1 MIHTIDYYHDPGS
14 ADAFRVDLLR
24 GRYRVTFERARPELP
39 DGAQWD
45 GNVVIWRNRKIFLA
59 DGVVVSTFV
68 DGQASCCT
76 PTWAVDAF
84 RADGQLPGPLDVANG
99 EGLDAFADACGE
111 RRHPGEPD
119 GDLRERLRPLWR
131 VGEL

>member
-1 MIHTIDYYHDPGS
+1 MTTCIDYYHDLGS
-14 ADAFRVDLLR
+14 ALVPPDLPC

-45 GNVVIWRNRKIFLA
+45 GNVIIWRNRKIFLA

-84 RADGQLPGPLDVANG
+84 RADGQLPGPV
-99 EGLDAFADACGE
+99 AFADACE
-111 RRHPGEPD
+111 KRHPGDPD
-119 GDLRERLRPLWR
+119 EHQR
-131 VGEL
+131 